1 MSYCI
6 NSQCP
11 APNRNSSDSKFCA
24 ICGAKLRL
32 KERYRA
38 LQLLGQGGFG
48 KTFQAIDESQPRQ
61 PLCVIKQFACQQVD
75 ERTREMALQLF
86 KEEAQYLETLGHHPQ
101 IPKLLDYFELEGH
114 HYLIQEFIDGQDL
127 EQELVDRGSF
137 SGQQVIQLLA
147 SLLPVLDF
155 LQGRSI
161 PIIHRDIKPANIIRR
176 YRDGQ
181 LVLVDF
187 GAAKQATATILA
199 KTGTSIGSPEF
210 SAPEQTKGKPTFASD
225 IFSLGVTCIFL
236 LTQVRPFDL
245 FDVVSDRW
253 IWRDF
258 LLDNPVDAA
267 LGEILDKMIA
277 NSLPQ
282 RYPSAEDVLQALGL
296 VADVS
301 IAHSPDQPQDA
312 EDFFHRGV
320 ARAENNDIK
329 GALADYGR
337 AIALAPNFANAYY
350 NRAVLIYKKLHD
362 VSSAVADYNQAVALD
377 RRFADNYYRRALFK

>member
-1 MSYCI
+1 VT
-6 NSQCP
+6 
-11 APNRNSSDSKFCA
+11 
-24 ICGAKLRL
+24 CGAKLLL

-48 KTFQAIDESQPRQ
+48 KTFQAIDESLPRQ
-61 PLCVIKQFACQQVD
+61 PLCVIKQFVYQQID
-75 ERTREMALQLF
+75 EPTRKIALQLF
-86 KEEAQYLETLGHHPQ
+86 EEEAQHLATLGTHPQ
-101 IPKLLDYFELEGH
+101 IPKLIDYFAVEGQP
-114 HYLIQEFIDGQDL
+114 YLIQEFIDGQNL
-127 EQELVDRGSF
+127 EQELIEQGCFNGS
-137 SGQQVIQLLA
+137 QILQLLA
-147 SLLPVLDF
+147 ALLPVLDF
-155 LQGRSI
+155 LHRQAI
-161 PIIHRDIKPANIIRR
+161 PVIHRDLKPANIIRR
-176 YRDGQ
+176 QWDGQ
-181 LVLVDF
+181 LMLVDF

-225 IFSLGVTCIFL
+225 IFSLGVTCIYL

-253 IWRDF
+253 VWRDF
-258 LLDNPVDAA
+258 LLNNPVDAT

-282 RYPSAEDVLQALGL
+282 RYQSAGDVLQAL
-296 VADVS
+296 AAEVS
-301 IAHSPDQPQDA
+301 IANSPGQPQDA

-337 AIALAPNFANAYY
+337 AIALAPKFAHAYY

>member
-24 ICGAKLRL
+24 TCGAKLLL

-75 ERTREMALQLF
+75 ERTREIALQLF
-86 KEEAQYLETLGHHPQ
+86 KEEAQYLETLGNHPQ

-114 HYLIQEFIDGQDL
+114 HYLVQEFMDGQDL
-127 EQELVDRGSF
+127 EQELIDRGSF

-155 LQGRSI
+155 LHGRSI

-253 IWRDF
+253 VWRDF
-258 LLDNPVDAA
+258 LVDNPVDPA

-282 RYPSAEDVLQALGL
+282 RYPSAGEVLQALGL
-296 VADVS
+296 VSEVS
-301 IAHSPDQPQDA
+301 TANSPGQPQDA
-312 EDFFHRGV
+312 EEFFHRGV

-329 GALADYGR
+329 GALADYSR